1 MRKGIYLSFSLLTFY
16 LAGLYRLD
24 VLVFLFAAEILL
36 FAWSRFLP
44 AYFAGNLEFQIALGG
59 TKGETKKKE
68 PIHGKI
74 VIRNRGVL
82 PVTLFTLILKYEN
95 LNDQTGIKNAPI
107 SLKGYVPAKGTT
119 EIPFST
125 SSQYCGVLR
134 FWLCEMKTF
143 DYLRLFSKKQ
153 TLEVWDTQIVLPQ
166 GGWIELKNSERYQTN
181 ESLLD
186 PVNVF
191 REASPPDADDVREY
205 RQGDGMRDIHWK
217 LSARN
222 DELYS
227 KIYRDE
233 ISWQASLFLDL
244 RQEKE
249 IMMDEKDAFYE
260 IVCSIAEA
268 FLRHD
273 IRLRVWWYDA
283 KEKAMVIMQV
293 NDRLELQKMLEEL
306 VGNAVFYFG
315 EEAKEPIGLYQD
327 QLRKAIDLSLNTK
340 LQLKSQE
347 DVLASFTKDLER
359 RWISV

>member
-36 FAWSRFLP
+36 FVWSRFLP
-44 AYFAGNLEFQIALGG
+44 AYFAGNLEFWIALGE
-59 TKGETKKKE
+59 TQGEAKKKE

-74 VIRNRGVL
+74 MIKNQGML
-82 PVTLFTLILKYEN
+82 PITLFTIVLKYEN
-95 LNDQTGIKNAPI
+95 LNDQKGTKNVPI
-107 SLKGYVPAKGTT
+107 SLKGYVSAKGTT
-119 EIPFST
+119 EIPFSI

-134 FWLCEMKTF
+134 FWLCEMKVF
-143 DYLRLFSKKQ
+143 DYLRLFSKRQ
-153 TLEVWDTQIVLPQ
+153 ALEVWDSQIVLPQ
-166 GGWIELKNSERYQTN
+166 GGRIDLKNLEDHKIEETFWGPADV
-181 ESLLD
+181 L
-186 PVNVF
+186 
-191 REASPPDADDVREY
+191 REASPPDVDDVREY

-233 ISWQASLFLDL
+233 MSRQASLFLDL
-244 RQEKE
+244 KQERE
-249 IMMDEKDAFYE
+249 MTIEEKDAYYE

-268 FLRHD
+268 FLRQD

-283 KEKAMVIMQV
+283 KENAMVIMQV
-293 NDRLELQKMLEEL
+293 NDRMELQKMLEEL
-306 VGNAVFYFG
+306 VGRAVFYFG
-315 EEAKEPIGLYQD
+315 DEAKEAIWLYQK
-327 QLRKAIDLSLNTK
+327 QLGGTIHLSFNTK
-340 LQLKSQE
+340 LQLKSQTE
-347 DVLASFTKDLER
+347 VLASFTKDLER